1 MIASRIAWITVAGS
15 ALLGASPAIAGTF
28 YSITPLP
35 FQPAD
40 LNNSGDVV
48 GQQYLWRNG
57 TLFDIRTFPG
67 ATDTT
72 LNARGIN
79 DTGWIVGDGLRS
91 DRSAPFFDI
100 ANNRGFVFNG
110 RDITPIPP
118 TTFTIP
124 AARTIATDVN
134 NQNQVLVNEQL
145 VGTGVSGVTFRLEPD
160 GSRTPLF
167 QTARFGAIDAR
178 ATNNRGQAV
187 GTSLSSGRTGPGA
200 AYLSDG
206 TITTPLISSGYCSTF
221 IDFIVPRCEQ
231 GVTNPPQPIAL
242 NLNDRG
248 QVVGAGPLIRAN
260 DAPLRAI
267 IWENP
272 LTNPFGK
279 DLGSFGQGVS
289 EGFGRNL
296 ESIANGINTSGD
308 VVGYAYA
315 PNGER
320 RAVLWQNGQLIDLN
334 DQSVLDSS
342 WKLTNALKINGAGQI
357 IGIGSFNGQETGF
370 LLSPEPIPEPNQVL
384 GSSIAGVGMFLACLL
399 RKRRSR

>member
-1 MIASRIAWITVAGS
+1 MVALQIAWITVAGF

-40 LNNSGDVV
+40 LNNSGEVV
-48 GQQYLWRNG
+48 GQQYLWRSG

-67 ATDTT
+67 ASDTT

-79 DTGWIVGDGLRS
+79 DNGWIVGDGLRS

-110 RDITPIPP
+110 QDITPISP
-118 TTFTIP
+118 TTFTTP
-124 AARTIATDVN
+124 TTRTIATDVN

-145 VGTGVSGVTFRLEPD
+145 VNATGVIGVPVRLEPD

-167 QTARFGAIDAR
+167 QTARFGAVDAR
-178 ATNNRGQAV
+178 AINNRGQAI

-231 GVTNPPQPIAL
+231 GVTNPPQPIVL
-242 NLNDRG
+242 GLNDRG
-248 QVVGAGPLIRAN
+248 QVVGAGSLIRAN
-260 DAPLRAI
+260 QAPIRAL
-267 IWENP
+267 IWEDP
-272 LTNPFGK
+272 VSNPFGE
-279 DLGSFGQGVS
+279 DLGSFGRVS
-289 EGFGRNL
+289 EGLQRNV
-296 ESIANGINTSGD
+296 ESIANGINSSGD
-308 VVGYAYA
+308 IVGYAYA
-315 PNGER
+315 PDGER

-342 WKLTNALKINGAGQI
+342 WKLTEALQINDAGQI
-357 IGIGSFNGQETGF
+357 IGIGSFNGQQTGF
-370 LLSPEPIPEPNQVL
+370 LLSPEPIPEPSQVL
-384 GSSIAGVGMFLACLL
+384 GTIAGAGMFLACFL
-399 RKRRSR
+399 RKRRGR